1 MNQILAMV
9 LAGGRGMRLGPL
21 TQDRAKPAVPFG
33 GEFRIIDFVINNLIN
48 SGIFKIKILTQ
59 FKADSLICHLH
70 DTWNMSRMLGH
81 YVDCVPAQMR
91 TGQTWFTGTADAV
104 YQNMYHIERE
114 RPPLVAVFGGDHVY
128 KMDLKQLV
136 DFHFA
141 RDSEITLCALPR
153 PLYEA
158 TQFGVL
164 EVDAHDR
171 IAGFEEKPA
180 GPKPM
185 PGNPDQAFVSMGNY
199 LFDTQVLLDLLS
211 EDSQDRSSSH
221 DFGKDIL
228 PRAIRSHRVCAYDFT
243 RNVVPGMTPRERG
256 YWRDVGTVDCY
267 MEANM
272 DLRSVEPVFNLYNR
286 QWPMRTATKSRPPA
300 KFVFAQEGGRRGVAL
315 DSLVSGGAIISGS
328 LVQNCIICPDAFI
341 HSYSKIF
348 DSIIMHGVDIGRGCN
363 IRRAIIDKGVHV
375 PPGTTIGADAAEDK
389 QRFYVSPSGV
399 VVIGKDYVW

>member
-1 MNQILAMV
+1 
-9 LAGGRGMRLGPL
+9 
-21 TQDRAKPAVPFG
+21 
-33 GEFRIIDFVINNLIN
+33 
-48 SGIFKIKILTQ
+48 
-59 FKADSLICHLH
+59 
-70 DTWNMSRMLGH
+70 MLGH